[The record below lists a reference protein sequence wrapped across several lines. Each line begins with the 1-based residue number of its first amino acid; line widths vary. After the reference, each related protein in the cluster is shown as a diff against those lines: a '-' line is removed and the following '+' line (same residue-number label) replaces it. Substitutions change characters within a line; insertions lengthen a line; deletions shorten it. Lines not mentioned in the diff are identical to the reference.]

1 MDIKNKGENDMS
13 IEKVVIDKNIEK
25 NETTEMAVK
34 NPNEIVLSTDKKITK
49 RERREQHHIVENRL
63 LSACSM
69 KGDGTGVNIG
79 DLILASDIKTA
90 VAIAEIDGVK
100 QKIPSSLSE
109 VYELAGE
116 FTYEEWEELTL
127 ELQKNKKEME
137 QQAKNLQVS
146 TGLGNELM
154 QHIVLV
160 RGLAIQ
166 KRLL

>member
-1 MDIKNKGENDMS
+1 M
-13 IEKVVIDKNIEK
+13 
-25 NETTEMAVK
+25 
-34 NPNEIVLSTDKKITK
+34 
-49 RERREQHHIVENRL
+49 ENRL

-154 QHIVLV
+154 
-160 RGLAIQ
+160 
-166 KRLL
+166 

>member
-1 MDIKNKGENDMS
+1 MS
-13 IEKVVIDKNIEK
+13 IEKNVVVENEVIE
-25 NETTEMAVK
+25 TEMK
-34 NPNEIVLSTDKKITK
+34 NPNEIVLSTGKKITK
-49 RERREQHHIVENRL
+49 RERRGQHHIVENRL

-154 QHIVLV
+154 
-160 RGLAIQ
+160 
-166 KRLL
+166 

>member
-34 NPNEIVLSTDKKITK
+34 NPNEIVLSTGKKITK
-49 RERREQHHIVENRL
+49 RERRGQHHIVENRL

-90 VAIAEIDGVK
+90 VAIGEIDGVK

-154 QHIVLV
+154 
-160 RGLAIQ
+160 
-166 KRLL
+166 

>member
-49 RERREQHHIVENRL
+49 RERREQHHIVENRS

-90 VAIAEIDGVK
+90 VAIGEIDGVK

-154 QHIVLV
+154 
-160 RGLAIQ
+160 
-166 KRLL
+166 

>member
-34 NPNEIVLSTDKKITK
+34 NPNEIVLSTGKKITK
-49 RERREQHHIVENRL
+49 RERRGQHHIVENRL

-90 VAIAEIDGVK
+90 VAIGEIDGVK